1 MTTKEIQ
8 IDVETV
14 VAAKKE
20 YLTIR
25 QQKTPNLAMIALADM
40 QKSPRPVLNLMTDG
54 RQITLIG
61 QIRYTETYDPVAS
74 ALRYVRNGVD
84 AVTLF
89 TDKNIYTQGM
99 DDMLLVGRGVR
110 HTPVIGQD
118 FILSEYHVAEA
129 RAAGASALMLYT
141 SILDTLTL
149 RRVVSATQRWRMTAI
164 LQVNETDHIEEATE
178 LSPHVIAV
186 GDDLF
191 FRKERDLPLL
201 KYMSQHRPHN
211 TRLMPFGCL
220 KTLEDVNA
228 VLEIGVDAVMV
239 DEALTRPRYEYEQLR
254 LMLEFHSD
262 W

>member
-1 MTTKEIQ
+1 MTTKEIE

-25 QQKTPNLAMIALADM
+25 QQKTPALAMIALADM
-40 QKSPRPVLNLMTDG
+40 QLNPHPVLNVVTGG
-54 RQITLIG
+54 RHITLIG

-84 AVTLF
+84 AVSLF

-129 RAAGASALMLYT
+129 RAAGASALMLYA
-141 SILDTLTL
+141 SLLDTVTL
-149 RRVVSATQRWRMTAI
+149 RQVVSATQRWRMTAI
-164 LQVNETDHIEEATE
+164 LQVNEASHLEEVHE
-178 LSPHVIAV
+178 LSPHVLAV

-191 FRKERDLPLL
+191 FRKDRDLPLL
-201 KYMSQHRPHN
+201 KYMTRHRPYN

-220 KTLEDVNA
+220 KTLEDVGA
-228 VLEIGVDAVMV
+228 VLEVGVDAIVV